1 MHRFLFISLALVC
14 LLAGC
19 SAPQTSDPATD
30 ESDSLDAYFE
40 EEPADNEMGS
50 AEFGLQDPMD
60 TVYTYDGESLEIPF
74 SITGAS
80 FGKTTEIGVLLFVDG
95 VAQPYS
101 AVYEDG
107 TELEESYMQVFN
119 LDYEQQ
125 ENFDMVFQPM
135 TGKAGETVPVMAVT
149 ILEPSFVAEGPD
161 NPRYGFHHQESAT
174 TSRQISFATDAPTQT
189 LAAAATDY
197 NVVDLPQDIL
207 DTLAAWGAT
216 DSLDTTA
223 TLSLGVE
230 DGNYIQADGK
240 TATITVQL
248 YGGPETDFNITLF
261 INHQP
266 VQLNG
271 ADYLSVRTVK
281 NQMVEATFQ
290 IDTSALG
297 TLNTVYAIAVTP
309 EDGELEINNPVKTA
323 SVLLVNG
330 EV

>member
-1 MHRFLFISLALVC
+1 M
-14 LLAGC
+14 
-19 SAPQTSDPATD
+19 
-30 ESDSLDAYFE
+30 
-40 EEPADNEMGS
+40 
-50 AEFGLQDPMD
+50 
-60 TVYTYDGESLEIPF
+60 
-74 SITGAS
+74 
-80 FGKTTEIGVLLFVDG
+80 DG

-125 ENFDMVFQPM
+125 ENFDMVFQPV
-135 TGKAGETVPVMAVT
+135 TGKARETVPVMAVT

-174 TSRQISFATDAPTQT
+174 TSRQISFVADAPAQT
-189 LAAAATDY
+189 LATAGTDY

-248 YGGPETDFNITLF
+248 YGGRRISISLCLSTTSLSNSMERTISLF
-261 INHQP
+261 
-266 VQLNG
+266 G
-271 ADYLSVRTVK
+271 R
-281 NQMVEATFQ
+281 
-290 IDTSALG
+290 
-297 TLNTVYAIAVTP
+297 
-309 EDGELEINNPVKTA
+309 
-323 SVLLVNG
+323 
-330 EV
+330 

>member
-1 MHRFLFISLALVC
+1 
-14 LLAGC
+14 
-19 SAPQTSDPATD
+19 
-30 ESDSLDAYFE
+30 
-40 EEPADNEMGS
+40 
-50 AEFGLQDPMD
+50 
-60 TVYTYDGESLEIPF
+60 
-74 SITGAS
+74 
-80 FGKTTEIGVLLFVDG
+80 
-95 VAQPYS
+95 
-101 AVYEDG
+101 
-107 TELEESYMQVFN
+107 
-119 LDYEQQ
+119 
-125 ENFDMVFQPM
+125 MVFQPV

-174 TSRQISFATDAPTQT
+174 TSRQISFAADAPAQT
-189 LAAAATDY
+189 LAAAGTDY

-248 YGGPETDFNITLF
+248 YGGPEAEFNITLF

-297 TLNTVYAIAVTP
+297 ALNTVYAIAVTP
-309 EDGELEINNPVKTA
+309 EDGELESTIQLRQHLYFWSTGRFDEHEKNQYFACACTQSFSAFRLRRQRTGGKHRK
-323 SVLLVNG
+323 SVQRSLSERPTG
-330 EV
+330 S

>member
-1 MHRFLFISLALVC
+1 MHRFFLLLFMLAC
-14 LLAGC
+14 LLTGC
-19 SAPQTSDPATD
+19 SAPQDSDQFPD
-30 ESDSLDAYFE
+30 KSENLDAYFE
-40 EEPADNEMGS
+40 DNPSDNEMGA

-60 TVYTYDGESLEIPF
+60 TVYTYQGEPLEIPF

-80 FGKTTEIGVLLFVDG
+80 SGITTEIGVLLFVDG

-107 TELEESYMQVFN
+107 TVLEENYMQVFN
-119 LDYEQQ
+119 LDYEQK
-125 ENFDMVFQPM
+125 ENFNMVFQPV
-135 TGKAGETVPVMAVT
+135 TGTSGETVPVMAVT

-174 TSRQISFATDAPTQT
+174 TSRQISFAADAPEQT
-189 LAAAATDY
+189 LAVPDIDY
-197 NVVDLPQDIL
+197 KVLDLSQDIL
-207 DTLAAWGAT
+207 DTLTAWGAT

-248 YGGPETDFNITLF
+248 YGGPEADFNITLF

-266 VQLNG
+266 IQLNG
-271 ADYLSVRTVK
+271 ADYFSVRTVK
-281 NQMVEATFQ
+281 NKMVEAAFQ
-290 IDTSALG
+290 IDTSELG

-323 SVLLVNG
+323 SILLVN
-330 EV
+330 EEA

>member
-1 MHRFLFISLALVC
+1 MHRLLFFSLVLVC

-19 SAPQTSDPATD
+19 SAPQASNPAPD
-30 ESDSLDAYFE
+30 ESNDLDAYFE

-60 TVYTYDGESLEIPF
+60 TVYTYDGEPLEIPF

-80 FGKTTEIGVLLFVDG
+80 SGTTTEIGVLLFVDG

-107 TELEESYMQVFN
+107 TEREESYMQVFN
-119 LDYEQQ
+119 LDYGQQ
-125 ENFDMVFQPM
+125 ENFNMVFQPV
-135 TGKAGETVPVMAVT
+135 TGKAGETVPVMTVT

-174 TSRQISFATDAPTQT
+174 TSRQISFATDAPVQT
-189 LAAAATDY
+189 LAAAGTDY
-197 NVVDLPQDIL
+197 HVVDLPQDVL

-240 TATITVQL
+240 TATITV
-248 YGGPETDFNITLF
+248 PS
-261 INHQP
+261 P
-266 VQLNG
+266 
-271 ADYLSVRTVK
+271 SVRC
-281 NQMVEATFQ
+281 
-290 IDTSALG
+290 
-297 TLNTVYAIAVTP
+297 
-309 EDGELEINNPVKTA
+309 
-323 SVLLVNG
+323 
-330 EV
+330 